1 MKLGDEYIDI
11 LQGGINQLQHLNKFY
26 FANNRITETSAD
38 KLIKAVST
46 QAEELDLSK
55 NHIGLLGIDVKK
67 KKRNF

>member
-46 QAEELDLSK
+46 
-55 NHIGLLGIDVKK
+55 
-67 KKRNF
+67 